1 MLVGISE
8 RADISGAIYF
18 LIGVFMDDFKLLN
31 KSKLLLK
38 YIVNYILVDIPKVH
52 SSYRKGLEDN
62 IIDLNSNII
71 RANINVGNIRNK
83 YQKEVLVNISM
94 IDLYLDLLLDINV
107 INKKRFTV
115 VIRMLN
121 EIRKMTNGWIENEKN

>member
-1 MLVGISE
+1 
-8 RADISGAIYF
+8 
-18 LIGVFMDDFKLLN
+18 MDDFKLLN

-62 IIDLNSNII
+62 VIDLNSNII
-71 RANINVGNIRNK
+71 RANINIGNIRNK
-83 YQKEVLVNISM
+83 YQKEILVNISM

-107 INKKRFTV
+107 INKKRFMV
-115 VIRMLN
+115 IIRMLN
-121 EIRKMTNGWIENEKN
+121 EIRKMTNGWIENEKNQ

>member
-1 MLVGISE
+1 
-8 RADISGAIYF
+8 
-18 LIGVFMDDFKLLN
+18 MDDFKLLN
-31 KSKLLLK
+31 KGKFFLK
-38 YIVNYILVDIPKVH
+38 YVEAYVINNIPKVH

-62 IIDLNSNII
+62 IILLNSNII

-107 INKKRFTV
+107 IDKKRFIKM
-115 VIRMLN
+115 IRMLN
-121 EIRKMTNGWIENEKN
+121 EIRKMTIGWIDNEKN